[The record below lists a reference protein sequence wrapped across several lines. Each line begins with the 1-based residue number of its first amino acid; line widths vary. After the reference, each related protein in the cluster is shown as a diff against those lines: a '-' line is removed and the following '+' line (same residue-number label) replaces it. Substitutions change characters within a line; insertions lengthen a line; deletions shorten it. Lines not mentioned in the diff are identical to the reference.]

1 MSLIDIDT
9 NSLTNSFS
17 AASKNLPRIF
27 MHSYSNAPP
36 NQPQSVASD
45 FPQLVSYGLTSPLTI
60 NGQPNNGS
68 SSSAGASVPLPNPGV
83 GSVSGMQQTAF
94 NSSSALTNYSY
105 GPALLN
111 TDDKTF
117 DNVIFDILKVDPEDI
132 AVR

>member
-1 MSLIDIDT
+1 M
-9 NSLTNSFS
+9 
-17 AASKNLPRIF
+17 
-27 MHSYSNAPP
+27 
-36 NQPQSVASD
+36 
-45 FPQLVSYGLTSPLTI
+45 
-60 NGQPNNGS
+60 
-68 SSSAGASVPLPNPGV
+68 PLPNPGV

-117 DNVIFDILKVDPEDI
+117 DNVVFDILKVDPEDI